1 MPPHVHLLPLKPLKD
16 RHTAVSWEVR
26 FPRQHQDLVRW
37 LVGQGMTSTP
47 DGRSFRL
54 MASPA
59 EIGELLAA
67 GRSTF
72 RYLPWSSADAPRPSG
87 TAVPD
92 TRETI
97 LQRYLDRLAASHY
110 SPRTINSYRHAFRHF
125 LKHIAPRHPNEVL
138 QEEVIEYLDQ
148 LQHEK
153 PRSASYRNQIIN
165 AIKCWYEKVEDLDWQ
180 VFEIERPSQ
189 VRQLPKVLSREEVG
203 RMIRAT
209 GNLKHKCLLL
219 LAYGAGLRSAEL
231 LALEKDHVDP
241 DRRVIRVAM
250 ITGQH
255 RELPLPAQS
264 VPALGDY
271 IREYK
276 PAKWLFEGKE
286 AGTPY
291 SARSLQQA
299 VARAAR
305 SAGLRKR
312 VTPNMLRHSY
322 ATHLLEAGADVRY
335 LQGMMGHRNP
345 GTTNKYFR
353 IAGDCKPTSPLDSL
367 PIGH

>member
-1 MPPHVHLLPLKPLKD
+1 M
-16 RHTAVSWEVR
+16 AVSWEVR
-26 FPRQHQDLVRW
+26 FPRDYQDLVRW

-54 MASPA
+54 MASPD
-59 EIGELLAA
+59 EIRALLAA
-67 GRSTF
+67 GRARF
-72 RYLPWSSADAPRPSG
+72 RYLPWSSADAPRLADSTG
-87 TAVPD
+87 QD

-110 SPRTINSYRHAFRHF
+110 SPQTIRTYRHAFRQF
-125 LKHIAPRHPNEVL
+125 LQHIAPRHPNEVV
-138 QEEVIEYLDQ
+138 QAEVIEYLDQ
-148 LQHEK
+148 LQDEK

-189 VRQLPKVLSREEVG
+189 VKQLPKVLSREEVG

-209 GNLKHKCLLL
+209 ENAKHKCLLL

-231 LALEKDHVDP
+231 LALEKDDVDYA
-241 DRRVIRVAM
+241 RMILRVM
-250 ITGQH
+250 TDGGLTF
-255 RELPLPAQS
+255 RELPLPVQAA
-264 VPALGDY
+264 PILKDY
-271 IREYK
+271 VREYQ
-276 PAKWLFEGKE
+276 PRKWLFEGRE
-286 AGTPY
+286 PGSPY

-305 SAGLRKR
+305 AAGLRKR

-322 ATHLLEAGADVRY
+322 ATHLLESGADVRY

-345 GTTNKYFR
+345 ATTNTYFHVAR
-353 IAGDCKPTSPLDSL
+353 IRKPSSPLDGM
-367 PIGH
+367 IFE